1 MYNIIY
7 KNILNGKE
15 YVRSKSSAMTLSV
28 GHFKGRYEAWNW
40 KYLMEDTITMTMEL
54 ELQVDEASVNSQGKF
69 VYLNTIWALESKV
82 IESCYSHSSFFQI
95 MWFVKPQNY
104 PFSFFLQTHPPSIFC
119 SHGWTPPTHST
130 TNNTSKFNI
139 VTFVCVRSS
148 SLPCCFF
155 LLAFGCSRVLITFL
169 FVVQACWVI
178 LVKLFVIS
186 SRGETRHPCVIF
198 CLSLI
203 VDHVQL
209 IDERLKT
216 HGRIL
221 TILYL
226 IHSF

>member
-1 MYNIIY
+1 
-7 KNILNGKE
+7 
-15 YVRSKSSAMTLSV
+15 MTLSV

-40 KYLMEDTITMTMEL
+40 KYQIEDTITMTMEL
-54 ELQVDEASVNSQGKF
+54 ELQVDEASVNSQHNLGLGKQSNRELLF
-69 VYLNTIWALESKV
+69 SLLLFSNNVICEATKLPLLFFLTNPSPLNFLLSRLNTPHPFNNQQYFQIQHCHL
-82 IESCYSHSSFFQI
+82 CLCSFFKLGVLLFFI
-95 MWFVKPQNY
+95 FFV
-104 PFSFFLQTHPPSIFC
+104 
-119 SHGWTPPTHST
+119 
-130 TNNTSKFNI
+130 
-139 VTFVCVRSS
+139 
-148 SLPCCFF
+148 
-155 LLAFGCSRVLITFL
+155 FGCSRILITFL

>member
-54 ELQVDEASVNSQGKF
+54 ELQVEEGSVNSQGKF

-119 SHGWTPPTHST
+119 SHGWTPPPTHST

-148 SLPCCFF
+148 SLACCFF
-155 LLAFGCSRVLITFL
+155 LLAFGCNGVLITFL

-178 LVKLFVIS
+178 LVKLFV
-186 SRGETRHPCVIF
+186 
-198 CLSLI
+198 
-203 VDHVQL
+203 DHAKL
-209 IDERLKT
+209 IDERLKIHEKNVSNILFRYTLSNT
-216 HGRIL
+216 HDRLKFIKS
-221 TILYL
+221 Y
-226 IHSF
+226 

>member
-54 ELQVDEASVNSQGKF
+54 ELQVEEGSVNSQGKF

-104 PFSFFLQTHPPSIFC
+104 PFSFFLQTLPPSIF
-119 SHGWTPPTHST
+119 PPIQQPTILPNST
-130 TNNTSKFNI
+130 LS
-139 VTFVCVRSS
+139 
-148 SLPCCFF
+148 P
-155 LLAFGCSRVLITFL
+155 L
-169 FVVQACWVI
+169 FVFVLQAWRVVFFFWH
-178 LVKLFVIS
+178 LDATEYWL
-186 SRGETRHPCVIF
+186 HF
-198 CLSLI
+198 CLLFKLVELFWSNYLSYHQEVRPDI
-203 VDHVQL
+203 HV
-209 IDERLKT
+209 
-216 HGRIL
+216 
-221 TILYL
+221 
-226 IHSF
+226 